1 MGLLSQIWRGCL
13 AQAGLLLL
21 LLGCAT
27 APFDPAAYQ
36 SAVQLK
42 FETLALID
50 RSSERYAAH
59 KAGAEALAGKYAEAY
74 DAAAKL
80 AGNQAAAEQWLAIRD
95 PQGSSAGGVLQSW
108 KQKGPLRPAVRAE
121 KKRAVTRHF
130 DRLICLEASKQTPS
144 DCSEIGAVPE
154 AAAPPVAARSA
165 AKPMPKPKPAD
176 AAEPAA
182 DEPDEKPK

>member
-1 MGLLSQIWRGCL
+1 MGLLSQIWRYCL

-36 SAVQLK
+36 TAVQLK

-50 RSSERYAAH
+50 RASERYAAH
-59 KAGAEALAGKYAEAY
+59 KASAEALAGKYAAAY
-74 DAAAKL
+74 DAAAQL
-80 AGNQAAAEQWLAIRD
+80 AGNQATAEQWLAIRD
-95 PQGSSAGGVLQSW
+95 PQGASAGGVLQSW

-130 DRLICLEASKQTPS
+130 DRLICLEAGKQTAS
-144 DCSEIGAVPE
+144 DCSEVGAVPE
-154 AAAPPVAARSA
+154 TAASPGAAGPA
-165 AKPMPKPKPAD
+165 AKPIPKPKPAE

-182 DEPDEKPK
+182 DEPDDKPK